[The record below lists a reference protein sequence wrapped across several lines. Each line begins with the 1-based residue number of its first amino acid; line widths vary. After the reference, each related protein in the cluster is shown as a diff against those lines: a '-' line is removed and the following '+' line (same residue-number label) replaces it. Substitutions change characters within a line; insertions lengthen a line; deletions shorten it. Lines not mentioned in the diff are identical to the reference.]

1 FFVEPIPALGIC
13 PAAEC
18 PKERIPQCTLRTLG
32 PASAGLFL
40 LEPVAAPRE
49 FSGFRDQS
57 PVTQPRPLR
66 WGLSLSRDRRDR
78 GQNLVVGAQRG
89 YRGQIM
95 RGMTRK
101 AKARVELAKLVVAS
115 ARERAAVSVVSGR
128 SAFTV
133 LGSWAPEL
141 NEQRR
146 STPTLP
152 RA

>member
-1 FFVEPIPALGIC
+1 GIC

-40 LEPVAAPRE
+40 LETVAARRE
-49 FSGFRDQS
+49 LSCFRDQS
-57 PVTQPRPLR
+57 PVTQPRPLW
-66 WGLSLSRDRRDR
+66 WGLSLSRDSRDR
-78 GQNLVVGAQRG
+78 GQNLVVGWRPARL

-115 ARERAAVSVVSGR
+115 ARERAAVAAQRYAAHMARPMRAPSVR
-128 SAFTV
+128 
-133 LGSWAPEL
+133 
-141 NEQRR
+141 QRR
-146 STPTLP
+146 RWAELQKNYV
-152 RA
+152 